1 MEEKIERALK
11 LKEMISHYDTL
22 YYDEGISEI
31 SDAEYDRLYKEYEEL
46 EKQYPELKEMAD
58 SPTRRVGAAKRVLTT
73 LPKFTHKTPLLSIDR
88 KAKEIEELQD
98 FYNKCGGDGTEM
110 LIEPKFDG
118 ITCNLNYEN
127 YNLVNAATRG
137 NGYIGDL
144 ITDNFKNTDSVYPL
158 EIKAE
163 EYEIRGEAIIP
174 YDYFKKNLEGEYS
187 NPRNAVSGIMR
198 QVNPEDVKGKGI
210 EVIFYDTGVN
220 SLADTISK
228 DSENIEFIKELF

>member
-88 KAKEIEELQD
+88 KAK
-98 FYNKCGGDGTEM
+98 
-110 LIEPKFDG
+110 
-118 ITCNLNYEN
+118 
-127 YNLVNAATRG
+127 
-137 NGYIGDL
+137 
-144 ITDNFKNTDSVYPL
+144 
-158 EIKAE
+158 
-163 EYEIRGEAIIP
+163 
-174 YDYFKKNLEGEYS
+174 
-187 NPRNAVSGIMR
+187 
-198 QVNPEDVKGKGI
+198 
-210 EVIFYDTGVN
+210 
-220 SLADTISK
+220 
-228 DSENIEFIKELF
+228 

>member
-127 YNLVNAATRG
+127 YKLVNAATRG

-163 EYEIRGEAIIP
+163 EY
-174 YDYFKKNLEGEYS
+174 
-187 NPRNAVSGIMR
+187 
-198 QVNPEDVKGKGI
+198 
-210 EVIFYDTGVN
+210 
-220 SLADTISK
+220 
-228 DSENIEFIKELF
+228 